1 METGKKILQKGEKLR
16 LESMYPYTYV
26 RTNVM
31 RTLLLKKS
39 DYDKLLKMQFSEIAR
54 YLQDSQYKAEI
65 DELAV
70 QYSGVELIEMA
81 LTKNLVRTFN
91 KLRKISP
98 VPLVKMIDAYLMKY
112 DIMNIKTI
120 MRGVY
125 TKFDKEETK
134 KLIISAGIYPLD
146 FYLDI
151 LKKDTVED
159 VLKSIPFIDYGS
171 VQKFVD
177 ALKEKGE
184 LFELENELDRH
195 YYHSIISF
203 TSTLPS
209 EGELFRKFLFSQI
222 EMTNT
227 LTIVRMLKEGAGK
240 NDIKERVFWTGIKE
254 MDFQIKILLDSRNID
269 AMGEKISNKH
279 VRKTFSK
286 LIEAYKENNSLVE
299 FERQMFKSLL
309 QKAILFVHQHPL
321 SINTILGFMF
331 AKEIEIQNLMK
342 IAKGKALGIDE
353 EFISSE
359 LVV

>member
-26 RTNVM
+26 RANVM
-31 RTLLLKKS
+31 RTLLLGKS

-54 YLQDSQYKAEI
+54 YLQDSQYKTEI

-70 QYSGVELIEMA
+70 QYSGVELVEMA

-98 VPLVKMIDAYLMKY
+98 APLVKMIDAYLMKY
-112 DIMNIKTI
+112 DFMNIKTI
-120 MRGVY
+120 IRGVY
-125 TKFDKEETK
+125 TKSNKDKTK
-134 KLIISAGIYPLD
+134 TLIVPAGIYSLG

-151 LKKDTVED
+151 LKKETIEEVF
-159 VLKSIPFIDYGS
+159 KSVPFIDYS
-171 VQKFVD
+171 LMQKFVD

-184 LFELENELDRH
+184 LFELENELDKY
-195 YYHSIISF
+195 YYHSIIIF

-209 EGELFRKFLFSQI
+209 QEVLFREFLLSHI
-222 EMTNT
+222 EMINI
-227 LTIVRMLKEGAGK
+227 LTIARMLKEGAGK

-254 MDFQIKILLDSRNID
+254 MDFQIKILLDSRSID
-269 AMGEKISNKH
+269 AMCEKISNKH
-279 VRKTFSK
+279 AKKIFTKS
-286 LIEAYKENNSLVE
+286 IEAYKQNNSLVE
-299 FERQMFKSLL
+299 FERQMCKSLL

-321 SINTILGFMF
+321 SIDTILGFMF

-342 IAKGKALGIDE
+342 IVKGKAFGINE

-359 LVV
+359 LVM